1 MQKKVR
7 GRCMLPVPF
16 VYLCIDRFPP
26 SGCHYSSAKKQAL
39 KEVMSKITQP
49 SSFLLREF
57 ERQDSDKQNLMFERK
72 NLNKRTTKKKKGLL
86 MDDDANAIE
95 IRDVDPWQKDDKEE
109 SHQLN
114 SPTRVHQI
122 LQASKKDL
130 SVITAPTLQ
139 SSYIKLNNHPKQAK
153 QRPVS
158 HHSTTST
165 QSSRSTSYSTT
176 FSTTCPAVSSNL
188 SATELKRQQRKIERK
203 QRNKLKKQV
212 RQRLY
217 GSTSAP
223 TLNETMKF
231 NRDQRL
237 IEGPSIAETI
247 MSEMESTLGR

>member
-1 MQKKVR
+1 MIVS
-7 GRCMLPVPF
+7 
-16 VYLCIDRFPP
+16 PP
-26 SGCHYSSAKKQAL
+26 LDLAVHHSSAKKQAL

-72 NLNKRTTKKKKGLL
+72 NLNKRTTEKKKGLL
-86 MDDDANAIE
+86 MDDDANVQNDRE
-95 IRDVDPWQKDDKEE
+95 EELDVDPWQKDDKEE
-109 SHQLN
+109 SNQLN
-114 SPTRVHQI
+114 SSTRVHQI

>member
-1 MQKKVR
+1 
-7 GRCMLPVPF
+7 
-16 VYLCIDRFPP
+16 
-26 SGCHYSSAKKQAL
+26 
-39 KEVMSKITQP
+39 MSKITQP
-49 SSFLLREF
+49 SSFLLSEF
-57 ERQDSDKQNLMFERK
+57 ERQDSDKQKLMFERK
-72 NLNKRTTKKKKGLL
+72 NVNKRATKKRNGLL
-86 MDDDANAIE
+86 LDDDANAIE
-95 IRDVDPWQKDDKEE
+95 IHSVVQNDREEELDVDPWQKDDTEEE
-109 SHQLN
+109 SNQLN
-114 SPTRVHQI
+114 SPSRVHQI

-130 SVITAPTLQ
+130 SVITASVPTLQ

-165 QSSRSTSYSTT
+165 QSSS
-176 FSTTCPAVSSNL
+176 STTCPAISSNL
-188 SATELKRQQRKIERK
+188 SAIELKRQQRKIERK

-247 MSEMESTLGR
+247 MSEMESTLGG

>member
-1 MQKKVR
+1 
-7 GRCMLPVPF
+7 
-16 VYLCIDRFPP
+16 
-26 SGCHYSSAKKQAL
+26 
-39 KEVMSKITQP
+39 
-49 SSFLLREF
+49 
-57 ERQDSDKQNLMFERK
+57 
-72 NLNKRTTKKKKGLL
+72 
-86 MDDDANAIE
+86 MDDDAMQIQNDRE
-95 IRDVDPWQKDDKEE
+95 EELDVDPWQKDDKEE
-109 SHQLN
+109 SNQLN
-114 SPTRVHQI
+114 SSTRVHQI

-130 SVITAPTLQ
+130 SVITA
-139 SSYIKLNNHPKQAK
+139 SYIKLNNHPKQAK

>member
-1 MQKKVR
+1 
-7 GRCMLPVPF
+7 
-16 VYLCIDRFPP
+16 
-26 SGCHYSSAKKQAL
+26 
-39 KEVMSKITQP
+39 MSKITQP
-49 SSFLLREF
+49 SSFLLSEF
-57 ERQDSDKQNLMFERK
+57 ERQDSDKQKLMFERK
-72 NLNKRTTKKKKGLL
+72 NVNKRTTKKKNGLL
-86 MDDDANAIE
+86 LDDDANAIE
-95 IRDVDPWQKDDKEE
+95 IHSVVQNDREEELGVDPWQKDDTEEE
-109 SHQLN
+109 SNQLN
-114 SPTRVHQI
+114 SPSRVHQI

-130 SVITAPTLQ
+130 SVITASVPTLQ

-165 QSSRSTSYSTT
+165 QSSSSTAYSTT
-176 FSTTCPAVSSNL
+176 FSATCPAISSTL
-188 SATELKRQQRKIERK
+188 SAIELKRQQRKIERK

-247 MSEMESTLGR
+247 MSEMESTLGG